1 MALQPKRVQDSL
13 TEQVQIVLY
22 QHINGYNRLFGG
34 QLIAWMDVLAAV
46 VARRHSNCNVTTA
59 CIDQLKFKSPVYV
72 NSTVLLR
79 GRVTYVGHTSMEVQ
93 VDAYVEELDGHKEL
107 VNTAI
112 FVMVAL
118 DEQERPTAV
127 PGLILETEQE
137 KKDWEAAKLRRAN
150 RNS

>member
-59 CIDQLKFKSPVYV
+59 CIDKLKFKSPVYV

-93 VDAYVEELDGHKEL
+93 VDAYVEELDDHKEL
-107 VNTAI
+107 VNTAT

-118 DEQERPTAV
+118 DEQERPTPV

-137 KKDWEAAKLRRAN
+137 KKDWEAAKLRRAS

>member
-34 QLIAWMDVLAAV
+34 QLIAWMEVLAAV

-59 CIDQLKFKSPVYV
+59 CIDKLKFKSPVYV

-107 VNTAI
+107 VNTAT

-118 DEQERPTAV
+118 DEQERPTPV
-127 PGLILETEQE
+127 PGLKRRTGKRQNYAVPTEIH
-137 KKDWEAAKLRRAN
+137 N
-150 RNS
+150 G

>member
-59 CIDQLKFKSPVYV
+59 CIDKLKFKSPVYV

-107 VNTAI
+107 VNTAT

-118 DEQERPTAV
+118 DEQERPTPV

-137 KKDWEAAKLRRAN
+137 KKDWEAAKLRRAS